1 MLASDRKIFTSPVD
15 LSILQDLAR
24 LFKTRVHVLH
34 VENEK
39 EPLPAGYSQDPNAPG
54 LEKILRGVKH
64 TYRRLPQE
72 NVIEGIEEGAEEF
85 SADLIVMIF
94 SENNFLD
101 TLFHT
106 SNTRKMACKTH
117 IPLLS
122 IAEL

>member
-64 TYRRLPQE
+64 TIGGSR
-72 NVIEGIEEGAEEF
+72 
-85 SADLIVMIF
+85 
-94 SENNFLD
+94 
-101 TLFHT
+101 
-106 SNTRKMACKTH
+106 RKM
-117 IPLLS
+117 LLK
-122 IAEL
+122 ELKRVQKSFQQI